1 MQGRKK
7 LGGLRLLEGNM
18 VRRREGGPLVFLGR
32 VMG

>member
-7 LGGLRLLEGNM
+7 LGGLRLSEGNM
-18 VRRREGGPLVFLGR
+18 RRREGGPLVCLGR